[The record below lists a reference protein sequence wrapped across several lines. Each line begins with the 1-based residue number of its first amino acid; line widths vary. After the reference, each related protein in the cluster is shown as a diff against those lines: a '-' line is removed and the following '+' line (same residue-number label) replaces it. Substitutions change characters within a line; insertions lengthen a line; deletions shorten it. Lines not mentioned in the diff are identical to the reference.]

1 MNSLWRQLAIATN
14 WPVLVA
20 VAVLTSIGTISIYAH
35 DPGDGAKQITFAVV
49 GLLVLIAMQT
59 VNYQIFAR
67 FAWTFYFLSLI
78 PVLYTVVGAVIGSG
92 VKGDHPLPLVYNVNG
107 AYAWITIG
115 PVGLQPAEL
124 TKLSF
129 IMVMAHYLRYRSN
142 YRTFMGLIPPFLLAG
157 VPLAL
162 ILKQPDLGT
171 GLTFIPAL
179 FAMVFVAGSKLRHLL
194 AIVALGLAFV
204 PIVWLS
210 GTDVPVFRHLPA
222 IVKDYQRDRVYG
234 LFSRSEDANKGVNYQ
249 PQMAE
254 LAMGTGG
261 WTGQGFGQIPIGQR
275 LPEAHNDM
283 VFAIIGEQ
291 FGLIGSIVVL
301 VAYIV
306 LFAAGVEIASATREP
321 FGKLA
326 AVGIVALLAGQAFIN
341 LMVVTRLMPVTGITL
356 PFVSY
361 GGSSLLAS
369 FLSVGLLLNIGQNRP
384 MIIAK
389 DSFEY

>member
-20 VAVLTSIGTISIYAH
+20 VAVLTSIGAISIYAH
-35 DPGDGAKQITFAVV
+35 DPGDGAKQITFAII
-49 GLLVLIAMQT
+49 GLCLLIAMQMM
-59 VNYQIFAR
+59 NYQIFAR

-78 PVLYTVVGAVIGSG
+78 PVLYTVVGALIGTG
-92 VKGDHPLPLVYNVNG
+92 QKGDHPLPLVYNVNG

-142 YRTFMGLIPPFLLAG
+142 YRTFTGLIPPFLLAV

-179 FAMVFVAGSKLRHLL
+179 FAMVFVAGSKLRHLA
-194 AIVALGLAFV
+194 AIVGIGLALV

-210 GTDVPVFRHLPA
+210 GEDVPVFRHLPT
-222 IVKDYQRDRVYG
+222 IVKAYQRERVYG
-234 LFSRSEDANKGVNYQ
+234 LLSNSEEANRGVEYQ
-249 PQMAE
+249 PRMA
-254 LAMGTGG
+254 AMAMSTGG
-261 WTGQGFGQIPIGQR
+261 LKGKGFGVIPVGEK

-283 VFAIIGEQ
+283 IFAIIGEQ
-291 FGLIGSIVVL
+291 FGFIGSIVVL

-306 LFAAGVEIASATREP
+306 LFAAGIEIASATREP

-389 DSFEY
+389 DAFEY

>member
-20 VAVLTSIGTISIYAH
+20 VAVLTSFGTISIYAH
-35 DPGDGAKQITFAVV
+35 DAGDGGKQIVFAVV
-49 GLLVLIAMQT
+49 GLLLLIAIQT
-59 VNYQIFAR
+59 VNYQVFVR
-67 FAWTFYFLSLI
+67 FAWGFYFLSLI
-78 PVLYTVVGAVIGSG
+78 PVAYTVLGAMLGNG
-92 VKGDHPLPLVYNVNG
+92 QKGDHPLPFVYNVNG
-107 AYAWITIG
+107 AYAWLTIG

-129 IMVMAHYLRYRSN
+129 IMVMAHYLRYRDN
-142 YRTFMGLIPPFLLAG
+142 YRTFKGLMAPFLLAV
-157 VPLAL
+157 VPLGL

-179 FAMVFVAGSKLRHLL
+179 FAMVFVAGSKMRHLF
-194 AIVALGLAFV
+194 AIVGMGLALV

-210 GTDVPVFRHLPA
+210 GTNVPVFNHLPKL
-222 IVKDYQRDRVYG
+222 VKDYQRERVYG
-234 LFSRSEDANKGVNYQ
+234 LLSNSEANKDVNYQ
-249 PQMAE
+249 PLMAE
-254 LAMGTGG
+254 MAMGNGG
-261 WTGQGFGQIPIGQR
+261 WTGKGFGKIPVGVR

-283 VFAIIGEQ
+283 IFAIIGEQ
-291 FGLIGSIVVL
+291 FGFVGSMVVL

-306 LFAAGVEIASATREP
+306 LFAAGIEISAATREP

-326 AVGIVALLAGQAFIN
+326 AVGIVALMAGQAFIN

-384 MIIAK
+384 LIMAR
-389 DSFEY
+389 DAFEY